1 MEIYYQERRNF
12 VKSEGDTFSTNLLD
26 GRLMYDVKVKEVTKK
41 IKEATSLKQTLE
53 KKKKKL

>member
-1 MEIYYQERRNF
+1 M
-12 VKSEGDTFSTNLLD
+12 KSEGDTFSINLLD